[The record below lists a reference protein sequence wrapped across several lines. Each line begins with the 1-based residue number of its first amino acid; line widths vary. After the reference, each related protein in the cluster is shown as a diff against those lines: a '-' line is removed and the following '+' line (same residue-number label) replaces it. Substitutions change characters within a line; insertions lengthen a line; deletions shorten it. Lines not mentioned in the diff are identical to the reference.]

1 MVQAWIGF
9 TLSDMTRLHG
19 NGVSQNG
26 SYDYSKECHVAT
38 SAKGTMSRDAEQGTH
53 ESQFVFPCALFV
65 HRALNGLSLIIWRV
79 LF

>member
-26 SYDYSKECHVAT
+26 SYDYSKECPVAT

-53 ESQFVFPCALFV
+53 ESQFVFPCALFLYIV
-65 HRALNGLSLIIWRV
+65 P
-79 LF
+79 